1 MARTPKPSGRKKL
14 PDKGRPLRRRRRVD
28 HREKRRRFLIVCEGT
43 RTEPNYFRRFRG
55 SAIDVKVVGTGRA
68 PLAVIETAQRLS
80 NEEQKKGIPYDE
92 VWVVFDKDGVPAEQF
107 NRAIRL
113 AKQAGFHPAY
123 SNQAFELWYVLHF
136 EYLNVAIPRRQYQ
149 KRLDELLGR
158 PYRKNDPSLYDVLLP
173 RQEVALRNAK
183 RLLASYPEHNPA
195 QDDPCTTV
203 HLLVEALNRGM

>member
-43 RTEPNYFRRFRG
+43 RTEPNYFRRFKG
-55 SAIDVKVVGTGRA
+55 SAIDVEVVGIGRD
-68 PLAVIETAQRLS
+68 PLAVIEKARELN
-80 NEEQKKGIPYDE
+80 NEEQEKGIPYDE
-92 VWVVFDKDGVPAEQF
+92 VWVVFDKNGVPAEQF
-107 NRAIRL
+107 NRAIHS

-149 KRLDELLGR
+149 KRLDKLLGR
-158 PYRKNDPSLYDVLLP
+158 RYRKNDPSLYDVLLP
-173 RQEVALRNAK
+173 KQGTALRNAK
-183 RLLASYPEHNPA
+183 RLLASYPQHNPA

-203 HLLVEALNRGM
+203 HLLVEALNRAT